1 MEILGLNPQKRR
13 LTRRE
18 KAQRGSSLFLAVA
31 SILIPAITLLSFLP
45 GSSKAKL
52 HTHGRYHSWGHLLIF
67 CVIGF
72 VMTRAARTERMRMWL
87 FVAAMLFGFGIEIAE
102 HFVFKSPLEWK
113 DVFMD
118 VTGVVG
124 GTLMALAT
132 EAAATAES
140 R

>member
-1 MEILGLNPQKRR
+1 MASLEQIQQKRR

-18 KAQRGSSLFLAVA
+18 KAQRGSSLFLAFA

-45 GSSKAKL
+45 SSSKAKL
-52 HTHGRYHSWGHLLIF
+52 HTHGRYHSWGHLLVF

-87 FVAAMLFGFGIEIAE
+87 FIAAMLFGFGIEIAE
-102 HFVFKSPLEWK
+102 HLVFKSPLEWK

-132 EAAATAES
+132 APAAPES

>member
-1 MEILGLNPQKRR
+1 MEIFDQNQQKRR

-18 KAQRGSSLFLAVA
+18 KAQRGSSLFLALA

-45 GSSKAKL
+45 SKDKQLL
-52 HTHGRYHSWGHLLIF
+52 HTHGRYHSWGHLLVF

-72 VMTRAARTERMRMWL
+72 ILTRAARTERMRMWL
-87 FVAAMLFGFGIEIAE
+87 FIAAMLFGFGIEIAE
-102 HFVFKSPLEWK
+102 HLVFLSPLEWK

-132 EAAATAES
+132 APVAAAKS